1 MTWLVVLILVVVA
14 IIAFF
19 ASRKHLKGE
28 GGCCSG
34 GPSNVDT
41 SVPDKELADPVLGTK
56 TIVIEGMHCSHCS
69 DSVKRAINRLD
80 GASAQVDFKTGEAKV
95 QYSRDISDTAL
106 SLAVENLGYK
116 VVSIN

>member
-1 MTWLVVLILVVVA
+1 MTWLVVAILVVIA

-19 ASRKHLKGE
+19 ASKKHLKGE

-41 SVPDKELADPVLGTK
+41 TEPDKELEEPIIATRHIQI
-56 TIVIEGMHCSHCS
+56 TGMHCSHCS

-80 GASAQVDFKTGEAKV
+80 GASAQVDYKTGEAVVSLSKDV
-95 QYSRDISDTAL
+95 SDTAL

-116 VVSIN
+116 VTSVN